1 MNVKAQAVTVGD
13 ITAQPGTI
21 AKGYIKVAEKFDAT
35 WYTLPVMIVNG
46 ADPGESLLITGGVH
60 GNETSGPVAII
71 QEIPKLDPAQMKGT
85 VICVPVAN
93 IEAFEIK
100 RRENLIDCVD
110 MNRASPGSLDKRLTH
125 KRLYFIFNEILPKV
139 KYLLDL
145 HHSGD
150 RIDVLPMA
158 VTRKGARDEML
169 EFVMAEGLDIIW
181 EGGIPEPGVIFRDA
195 YDRGILTCSVEIGS
209 VEWQRKVIRNILK
222 YLRIIEG
229 EPELP
234 REYRLVTGSPH
245 YSRHGGFW
253 FPNVEMR
260 DEVETGDVIGTLYD
274 VFGDVIEEVR
284 ATHPG
289 VVCSIR
295 HYPETNPGN
304 ELVGYYEVKRT
315 IKR

>member
-1 MNVKAQAVTVGD
+1 MKGKTVTVGD
-13 ITAQPGTI
+13 ITAEPGTI
-21 AKGYIKVAEKFDAT
+21 AKGYIKVAKKFDAT

-46 ADPGESLLITGGVH
+46 IEAGKNILITGGVH
-60 GNETSGPVAII
+60 GNEAPGPTAII
-71 QEIPKLDPAQMKGT
+71 QEIPKLDPSRMKGT
-85 VICVPVAN
+85 VICVPVIN

-125 KRLYFIFNEILPKV
+125 KRLYFIFEEILPKV
-139 KYLLDL
+139 QYFLDL
-145 HHSGD
+145 HNSGD
-150 RIDVLPMA
+150 RIDVLPMGT
-158 VTRKGARDEML
+158 TRKGAKEDML
-169 EFVMAEGLDIIW
+169 DFVMTEGLDIIW
-181 EGGIPEPGVIFRDA
+181 EGGIGEPGVLFRDA
-195 YDRGILTCSVEIGS
+195 NDRGVLTCSVEIGS
-209 VEWQRKVIRNILK
+209 VEWQRKVIQNVLK
-222 YLRIIEG
+222 CQEIIEG

-234 REYRLVTGSPH
+234 NEYRLVVGAPH

-253 FPNVEMR
+253 FPKVKMR
-260 DEVETGDVIGTLYD
+260 DEVEKGDVIGSLYD
-274 VFGDVIEEVR
+274 IFGELIEEVS

-304 ELVGYYEVKRT
+304 ELVGYYEVVRT